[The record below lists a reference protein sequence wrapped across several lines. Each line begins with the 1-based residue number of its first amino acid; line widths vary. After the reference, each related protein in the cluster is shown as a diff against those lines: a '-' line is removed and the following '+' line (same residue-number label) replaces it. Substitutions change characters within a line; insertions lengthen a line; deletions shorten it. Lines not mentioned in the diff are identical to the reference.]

1 MIASNSARR
10 RSGTVG
16 RNSQCASPLIGGTF
30 FHVPEEGFFVS
41 WTTDRAQVAALVK
54 HHPDNPSV
62 ADEGRRR
69 LKVAKAR
76 RLIRSLISE
85 SPVLTI
91 EQRARL
97 AAQLL
102 APEGG
107 DADAA

>member
-1 MIASNSARR
+1 
-10 RSGTVG
+10 
-16 RNSQCASPLIGGTF
+16 L
-30 FHVPEEGFFVS
+30 S
-41 WTTDRAQVAALVK
+41 WTADRAQVAAPVR
-54 HHPDNPSV
+54 HHPADPSI

-76 RLIRSLISE
+76 RLIRSLTSE

-91 EQRARL
+91 EQRAHL

-102 APEGG
+102 APADG